1 MLTKERKAE
10 LIAKF
15 GGDVT
20 NTGSSEAQIAILTE
34 NISALSGHL
43 EVHKKDHHTRRG
55 LMKLVSKRRKLLDY
69 LHDREISR
77 YRSIIAALSIRK

>member
-10 LIAKF
+10 LVVKF
-15 GGDVT
+15 GGEAT

-34 NISALSGHL
+34 NIAALSGHL
-43 EVHKKDHHTRRG
+43 EIHKKDHHTRRG

>member
-1 MLTKERKAE
+1 MLTKERKSE
-10 LIAKF
+10 LVVKY
-15 GGDVT
+15 GGDAA

-34 NISALSGHL
+34 NIAALSGHL
-43 EVHKKDHHTRRG
+43 EMHKKDHHTRRG

-69 LHDREISR
+69 LHDRDISR